1 MASLRVLVE
10 EGILNRGGLIVRGT
24 ASGSG
29 LLQTYSRELL
39 VFHNSGR
46 TLGSYR
52 CGVHEFFDD
61 GQPRATGSSSAPTR
75 APGSLGKN
83 LSVSHQ
89 DLVHAMPKPKCGWLS
104 LS

>member
-61 GQPRATGSSSAPTR
+61 AGSPEPPAHHRRRPGHLDHWGKIFRSDTKTQRPDVRGSSTR
-75 APGSLGKN
+75 SLG
-83 LSVSHQ
+83 
-89 DLVHAMPKPKCGWLS
+89 
-104 LS
+104 